1 MKLPTRSLAILA
13 IIFLST
19 PLLTACAPEV
29 GTPAWCKKMEE
40 TPKGDWTTNQAADY
54 AKHCLFK

>member
-19 PLLTACAPEV
+19 PLLSGCGPVV
-29 GTPAWCKKMEE
+29 GTPAWCKIIDE
-40 TPKGDWTTNQAADY
+40 TPKGVWTTYQAADY
-54 AKHCLFK
+54 GKLCLFN